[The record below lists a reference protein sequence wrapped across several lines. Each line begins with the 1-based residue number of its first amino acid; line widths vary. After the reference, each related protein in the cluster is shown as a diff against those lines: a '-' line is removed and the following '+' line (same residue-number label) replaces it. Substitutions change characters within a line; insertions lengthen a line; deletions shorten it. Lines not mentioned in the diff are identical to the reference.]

1 MSNKVPSSAHIIVVS
16 LLVGVII
23 LLILMRGKE
32 SPSWTWETETFSDPR
47 GLPSDS
53 AYNESDDIE
62 AQKRTVTD
70 IFHTGTAMFSWLT
83 DQVSAGAAGQSQTE
97 TTTRMVDFA
106 NYRLISHRD
115 LAKLLVPTYMEAVPE
130 RDGWGHPYEFYLN
143 VERILEPK
151 AVMGVRSPGRDGR
164 FSSTKYE
171 VIRFPVNYFDED
183 IVWTD
188 GYWARW
194 P

>member
-1 MSNKVPSSAHIIVVS
+1 MANKMRSSDHIIVVS

-23 LLILMRGKE
+23 LLILLREKGN
-32 SPSWTWETETFSDPR
+32 PFNTWEIENLSDPR

-70 IFHTGTAMFSWLT
+70 IRHTGTAMFSWLT

-97 TTTRMVDFA
+97 TTTRMVDFG

-115 LAKLLVPTYMEAVPE
+115 LARLLVPTYMPAVPE

-143 VERILEPK
+143 VERILEPQ

>member
-1 MSNKVPSSAHIIVVS
+1 MSNKMQSSDHIIIVS

-23 LLILMRGKE
+23 LLILLREKGN
-32 SPSWTWETETFSDPR
+32 PSKAWEEENISDPS
-47 GLPSDS
+47 GLPTDS
-53 AYNESDDIE
+53 AYNESEDIE

-70 IFHTGTAMFSWLT
+70 IRHTGTAMFSWLT

-97 TTTRMVDFA
+97 TTTRTVDFG

-115 LAKLLVPTYMEAVPE
+115 LAKLLVPTYIPEVPE

-143 VERILEPK
+143 VERILESQ
-151 AVMGVRSPGRDGR
+151 VMGVRSPGRDGR

>member
-1 MSNKVPSSAHIIVVS
+1 
-16 LLVGVII
+16 
-23 LLILMRGKE
+23 MRGKE
-32 SPSWTWETETFSDPR
+32 SPFWTWETENLSDPR

-70 IFHTGTAMFSWLT
+70 IRHTGTAMFSWLT

-97 TTTRMVDFA
+97 TTTRMVDFG

-143 VERILEPK
+143 VERILEPQ